1 MSTIYLSPIAGG
13 PLIEYLQN
21 LGHRIRFMQPV
32 SNVAAPVACHP
43 DMCLCKLGTCD
54 ESPVFYGN
62 TTILDSEYPDDV
74 RYNACCTGRYFIH
87 NLKYTAPELLHAC
100 HLTEYTASD
109 ASNPASK
116 NLHPVGAAAP
126 SILPSA
132 LTAVH
137 VSQGYARCS
146 IIPVTE
152 TSIITYDQGITKA
165 CRKAGLEVLLIR
177 PGHVLLPGY
186 REGFIGGTC
195 GRIGNQILFNG
206 DLSAHPDFDA
216 IRTFI
221 EEKGLSCVWFDSYPL
236 TDIGSII
243 LDPNDS
249 PDDDLQNQ

>member
-13 PLIEYLQN
+13 PLIEYLQS

-43 DMCLCKLGTCD
+43 DMYLCNLGTCD
-54 ESPVFYGN
+54 ESPVFHGN
-62 TTILDSEYPDDV
+62 TKILDSEYPGDV

-87 NLKYTAPELLHAC
+87 NLKYTAPELLQFC
-100 HLTEYTASD
+100 HLMVSG
-109 ASNPASK
+109 SGK
-116 NLHPVGAAAP
+116 
-126 SILPSA
+126 A
-132 LTAVH
+132 LTAVD

-146 IIPVTE
+146 IVPVTE

-206 DLSAHPDFDA
+206 DLSAHPDFNA

-221 EEKGLSCVWFDSYPL
+221 KEKGLSCVWFDSYPL

-243 LDPNDS
+243 LDPNDTQ
-249 PDDDLQNQ
+249 DDDLQNQ